1 MKCASTRPSVRHL
14 PVFPVPVPVPV
25 PVPAPVP
32 APRSVPVPAPEPVMD
47 DPRTVLGITAD
58 PKEDDWVL
66 AE

>member
-1 MKCASTRPSVRHL
+1 MKRASTRTSVRHL
-14 PVFPVPVPVPV
+14 PTLPVPVPE

-32 APRSVPVPAPEPVMD
+32 EPVPVPAPAPEPVMD

-66 AE
+66 TD

>member
-1 MKCASTRPSVRHL
+1 MKSASTRPSVRHL

-25 PVPAPVP
+25 P
-32 APRSVPVPAPEPVMD
+32 APRSVPAPAPEPVMD